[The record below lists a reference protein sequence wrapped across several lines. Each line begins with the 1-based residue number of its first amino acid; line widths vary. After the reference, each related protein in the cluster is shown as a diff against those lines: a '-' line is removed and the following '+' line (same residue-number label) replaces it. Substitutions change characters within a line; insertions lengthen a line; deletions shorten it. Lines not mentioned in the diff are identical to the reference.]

1 MATVRCD
8 ICGSRVDLND
18 RHFNLALAD
27 VKHDEWFDVDIGFSL
42 CCKCGIDVRKK
53 MIEGRFK
60 E

>member
-1 MATVRCD
+1 MATIRCD
-8 ICGSRVDLND
+8 LCGSKVDLDD

-27 VKHDEWFDVDIGFSL
+27 VKHDEQFNVDIGFSL

-53 MIEGRFK
+53 MIEGRWK